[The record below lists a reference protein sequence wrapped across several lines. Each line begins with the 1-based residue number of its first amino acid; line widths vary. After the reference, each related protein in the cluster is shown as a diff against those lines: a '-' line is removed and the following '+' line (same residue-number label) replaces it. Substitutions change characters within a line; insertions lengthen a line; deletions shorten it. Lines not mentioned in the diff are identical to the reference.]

1 MLLNATPAAQ
11 VQFAPSHTCDQPANA
26 RGYET
31 MAPAKQLSLPL
42 PSVPNDPF
50 RGFTM
55 AFPMCF
61 LTRLLA
67 ICAFA
72 ALSTQASATTVR
84 LQTNLGAID
93 ITLYDAAAPR
103 TVANFLSYVNSG
115 KYVNS
120 FIHRAEP
127 GFVVQGGGF
136 IWDDS
141 QRIATPIVTNAP
153 VANEFSSS
161 RSNKRGTIAMAK
173 QGGDPNSA
181 TSQWFVNLADNSA
194 NLDTQNGGFTV
205 FGEVSAGSMAV
216 VDAIARLPLVNAGS
230 PFDSLP
236 LAAPLLENTF
246 QKSNFVLLSAAIATT
261 NNYQG
266 LWWNASED
274 GWGMSLT
281 QHGNLL
287 FAAIYTYDSNKNPV
301 WYVIPNCPITT
312 NNCTGDIFKVS
323 GATPPTLP
331 WNGNSKLV
339 EKVGTGSLSFTNSSA
354 GNFSFTLNGVS
365 ASKAITLQPLAT
377 GTTPP
382 AIDYTD
388 LWWNS
393 NESGWGLSIS
403 QQFNIVFAAWYTY
416 DADGKPI
423 WYVAPNCPLVSGG
436 CTSAFYRVSGATAIT
451 TAWNAAGKVVE
462 PVGTMT
468 LSFTSATSGT
478 MRYTINGTDY
488 SRAITRQVY

>member
-1 MLLNATPAAQ
+1 MFFLKQHFPRLVALIIFAA
-11 VQFAPSHTCDQPANA
+11 FAP
-26 RGYET
+26 G
-31 MAPAKQLSLPL
+31 
-42 PSVPNDPF
+42 
-50 RGFTM
+50 
-55 AFPMCF
+55 
-61 LTRLLA
+61 
-67 ICAFA
+67 
-72 ALSTQASATTVR
+72 ASATIVR

-103 TVANFLSYVNSG
+103 TVANFLAYVNSG

-141 QRIATPIVTNAP
+141 QRIATAIVTNPP

-161 RSNKRGTIAMAK
+161 RSNKRGTVAMAK

-181 TSQWFVNLADNSA
+181 TSQWFINLADNSA

-216 VDAIARLPLVNAGS
+216 VDAIARLPLINAGS

-266 LWWNASED
+266 LWWNANES

-287 FAAIYTYDSNKNPV
+287 FAAIYTFDDAGLPT
-301 WYVIPNCPITT
+301 WYVIPNCPVTT
-312 NNCTGDIFKVS
+312 NNCTGDMFKVS
-323 GATPPTLP
+323 GATPPTAT
-331 WNGNSKLV
+331 WNGAAKV
-339 EKVGTGSLSFTNSSA
+339 VTKVGTGSLAFASASA
-354 GNFSFTLNGVS
+354 GTFAFTINGV
-365 ASKAITLQPLAT
+365 AGSKAITPQPLAS

-382 AIDYTD
+382 AVDYTD

-423 WYVAPNCPLVSGG
+423 WYVAPNCPLVSAG
-436 CTSAFYRVSGATAIT
+436 CTSPFYRVSGATAIT
-451 TAWNAAGKVVE
+451 AAWNATNKLVE
-462 PVGTMT
+462 QAGTMT
-468 LSFTSATSGT
+468 LSFTSSTAGT